1 MGCVN
6 ADGSLTVVAVR
17 VLRALATSAAAGT
30 AESIAAAVGMPVYR
44 ARVSLREL
52 RAAGLITEDLRVSET
67 GLARL
72 KTAA

>member
-6 ADGSLTVVAVR
+6 ADGSLTPVAVR
-17 VLRALATSAAAGT
+17 VLRALSASTVAVT
-30 AESIAAAVGMPVYR
+30 AEALAATVGMPVYR

-52 RAAGLITEDLRVSET
+52 QTAALVTDQLRVSES

-72 KTAA
+72 KNAA